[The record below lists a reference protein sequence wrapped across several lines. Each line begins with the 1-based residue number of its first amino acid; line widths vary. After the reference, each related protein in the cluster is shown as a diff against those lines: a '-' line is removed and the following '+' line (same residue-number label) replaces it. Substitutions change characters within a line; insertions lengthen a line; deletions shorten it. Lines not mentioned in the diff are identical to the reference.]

1 MVSGR
6 STFELSLIG
15 LPVSRVSMRASSLAF
30 ASIRS
35 ANFRSTFLR
44 YFGAAFNHDPASK
57 VRRAA
62 LTVSSTSASSH
73 SLTSVSV
80 FSVAG
85 LMVKKTLPERAGRYL
100 SLM

>member
-1 MVSGR
+1 
-6 STFELSLIG
+6 
-15 LPVSRVSMRASSLAF
+15 MRASSLAF

-57 VRRAA
+57 VRRAG

-80 FSVAG
+80 FPVAG
-85 LMVKKTLPERAGRYL
+85 LMVEKDIAGTGGKVLVIDVDSRFETKRR
-100 SLM
+100 